1 MHMVQLAFGV
11 LENCFADYDTFSIKD
26 QNRLLNARNDGTLR
40 FFNLSQT
47 KDTRIQ
53 GYKGYEL
60 VAYVKASK
68 QHYVGMI
75 VGKKGSNIM
84 QMRNQTNTDVQ
95 NPQQDAEPIFKVY
108 GENYK
113 DLAEMALWI
122 LEQDDRLSGKDSS
135 NGKFKTEARIWCCSK
150 YVGLLVGPNGGT
162 IRQIMENSGC
172 SSIQSPPRNEKMKYF
187 TLTDLIGR
195 EDFDNQ
201 ALEMNYNYNS
211 PIPHNNIPCLK
222 ATPSIHGSRVFGGNA
237 NTANNSCHSS
247 PFNPPSPISISPE
260 TSMNNNYL
268 IDDFVRMLLME
279 CQKIQVNQ
287 DRTIKT
293 ASSPH
298 GNNVSSTYS
307 CPSFMNG
314 AIGSSNNLKRI
325 PELKG
330 HLPMEFYSELS
341 RMPRETVGGETNL
354 HNFFNDI
361 HF

>member
-1 MHMVQLAFGV
+1 MNNSPFSTPIENHLYSPISSTNSPYNKMV
-11 LENCFADYDTFSIKD
+11 
-26 QNRLLNARNDGTLR
+26 LN
-40 FFNLSQT
+40 
-47 KDTRIQ
+47 
-53 GYKGYEL
+53 
-60 VAYVKASK
+60 
-68 QHYVGMI
+68 
-75 VGKKGSNIM
+75 SNY
-84 QMRNQTNTDVQ
+84 NQ
-95 NPQQDAEPIFKVY
+95 
-108 GENYK
+108 
-113 DLAEMALWI
+113 
-122 LEQDDRLSGKDSS
+122 S
-135 NGKFKTEARIWCCSK
+135 
-150 YVGLLVGPNGGT
+150 
-162 IRQIMENSGC
+162 
-172 SSIQSPPRNEKMKYF
+172 
-187 TLTDLIGR
+187 DLIGR

-314 AIGSSNNLKRI
+314 AIGSSNNLKRFVAGI
-325 PELKG
+325 IANK
-330 HLPMEFYSELS
+330 
-341 RMPRETVGGETNL
+341 TVYFVFDTVTKR
-354 HNFFNDI
+354 I
-361 HF
+361 